1 MVLPA
6 ESHNLKPISRITQLA
21 LTDFRNHAQFMME
34 PQAPLIAIVGAN
46 GLGKTNILEALSLFS
61 PGKGL
66 RNGSYR
72 DMLRREGDVSTREWV
87 VAAQLESTRGTEQ
100 IGTRFIDSGGA
111 EKRVL
116 RIEGEDIRG
125 QATLTSHL
133 SLVWLT
139 PAMSHLFSEG
149 DGARRR
155 FFDRLVYGFDPEHA
169 ARVNAYEY
177 HVRERNRILSEY
189 AHPDTAW
196 LETNEHKIAE
206 YAVAIAGA
214 RNESMVHLTA
224 ALGDGESIFPVAL
237 PRLHGEAENLLTA
250 GEKALSVEDRLREL
264 LAASRTEDRR
274 RGRTSVGTHRS
285 RFEVWFPGKVEAADC
300 STGEQKA
307 LLFSIVLAYARARTN
322 WQGTPPILL
331 LDEVVAH
338 LDAER
343 RKALFAAIRET
354 NAQAF
359 LTGTDAADF
368 EGEDGLEIRSIF

>member
-1 MVLPA
+1 MKNSLNMSVHPT
-6 ESHNLKPISRITQLA
+6 ISRVNRLT
-21 LTDFRNHAQFMME
+21 LTDFRNHAEFVLE
-34 PQAPLIAIVGAN
+34 PGAPLVAIVGAN

-72 DMLRREGDVSTREWV
+72 DMLRRGNDVAAREWV
-87 VAAQLESTRGTEQ
+87 VAAQLESSRGIEQ
-100 IGTRFIDSGGA
+100 IGTRFVDNGGA
-111 EKRVL
+111 EKRSL

-125 QATLTSHL
+125 QAALTSYL

-139 PAMSHLFSEG
+139 PAMSHLFNEG

-169 ARVNAYEY
+169 ARVNSYEY

-214 RNESMVHLTA
+214 RNEALAHLSA
-224 ALGDGESIFPVAL
+224 ALTEGVGAFPVAA
-237 PRLHGEAENLLTA
+237 PRIEGETEALLLV
-250 GEKALSVEDRLREL
+250 GEKALYVEDRLREL
-264 LAASRTEDRR
+264 LAASRGEDRR
-274 RGRTSVGTHRS
+274 RGRTSIGTHRS
-285 RFEVWFPGKVEAADC
+285 RFEVWFPGKGEAADC

-307 LLFSIVLAYARARTN
+307 LLFSLVLAYARARTH

-338 LDAER
+338 LDEGR
-343 RKALFAAIRET
+343 RSALFGAIRET
-354 NAQAF
+354 GAQAF
-359 LTGTDAADF
+359 LTGTDEADF
-368 EGEDGLEIRSIF
+368 AGEEGLEIRVIF